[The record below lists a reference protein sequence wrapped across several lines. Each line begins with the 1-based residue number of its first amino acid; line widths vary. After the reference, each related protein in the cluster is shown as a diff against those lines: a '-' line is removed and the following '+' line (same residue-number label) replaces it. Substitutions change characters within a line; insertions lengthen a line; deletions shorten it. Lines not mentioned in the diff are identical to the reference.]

1 MDYLVAFNSTH
12 QAMEMESWVKER
24 HVRARLIPTPESI
37 TASCG
42 LALKF
47 NDNDLPTIV
56 PHLEKMSDP
65 DMKMYRI
72 NIEDHA
78 RKTYTQFQLGGD
90 SDE

>member
-24 HVRARLIPTPESI
+24 HLRARLIPTPESI

-47 NDNDLPTIV
+47 NDTDLTTIAQ
-56 PHLEKMSDP
+56 HLEKMGDQA
-65 DMKMYRI
+65 KMYRI
-72 NIEDHA
+72 MIEDHA